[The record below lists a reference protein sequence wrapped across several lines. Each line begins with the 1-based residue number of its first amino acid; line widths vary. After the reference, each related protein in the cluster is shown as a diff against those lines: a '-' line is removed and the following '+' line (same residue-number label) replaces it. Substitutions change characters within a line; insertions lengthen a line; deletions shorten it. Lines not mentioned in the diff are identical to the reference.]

1 MNIFIFEM
9 KGNIKSILIW
19 ASAVPFFLFLYM
31 AFFPS
36 LAASPDSFNS
46 IMEEFP
52 AEVMALMGINPD
64 LPMMTIMGYF
74 SLTMSFVMIPVA
86 IQASN
91 YGFNILSVEE
101 KFDRKRA
108 QVNAPRTCDIDIVDF
123 NGEVINILNKNI
135 SLEIPHPRLEKR
147 SFVLYP
153 IREIDKNWKSP
164 LSGKKID
171 QLIENLD
178 AETKKN
184 ITII

>member
-1 MNIFIFEM
+1 MILLSLGSNLPSKFGDSKKTLLKCYEFFNNSEVKIL
-9 KGNIKSILIW
+9 KKS
-19 ASAVPFFLFLYM
+19 
-31 AFFPS
+31 
-36 LAASPDSFNS
+36 SFYES
-46 IMEEFP
+46 
-52 AEVMALMGINPD
+52 
-64 LPMMTIMGYF
+64 
-74 SLTMSFVMIPVA
+74 VA
-86 IQASN
+86 IPNKSDPKFIN
-91 YGFNILSVEE
+91 SVISIETKFSPEELITYILSIEE

-164 LSGKKID
+164 LSGKYID

-178 AETKKN
+178 VETKKN

>member
-1 MNIFIFEM
+1 MILLSLGSNLPSKFGDSKKTLLKCYEFFNNSNVKIL
-9 KGNIKSILIW
+9 KKS
-19 ASAVPFFLFLYM
+19 
-31 AFFPS
+31 
-36 LAASPDSFNS
+36 SFYES
-46 IMEEFP
+46 
-52 AEVMALMGINPD
+52 
-64 LPMMTIMGYF
+64 
-74 SLTMSFVMIPVA
+74 VA
-86 IQASN
+86 IPNKSDPKFIN
-91 YGFNILSVEE
+91 SVISIETKFSPEELIKYILSVEE

-153 IREIDKNWKSP
+153 IKEIDKNWKSP
-164 LSGKKID
+164 LSGKYID

-178 AETKKN
+178 TETKKN